1 MYITKEEKE
10 RNVPI
15 PYRDSGHM
23 SLLKSDALYKVY
35 IYIHSSQLFIYILFF
50 NLLIVKLTCVVHAV
64 YT

>member
-1 MYITKEEKE
+1 MDMYITKEEKE

-35 IYIHSSQLFIYILFF
+35 ISTLHNYLFIYLYSLF
-50 NLLIVKLTCVVHAV
+50 
-64 YT
+64 

>member
-35 IYIHSSQLFIYILFF
+35 IYPLFTIIYLYTLF
-50 NLLIVKLTCVVHAV
+50 
-64 YT
+64 